1 LTEEIQDLTSIKI
14 ITADDPW
21 CLLLFLF
28 QRNSAGLIP
37 GGKAVQD
44 LRERLMSIDPQL
56 LLLCLLVG
64 AIHLISTLSYG
75 IRIAGV
81 RTGRLAFSLALFNVL
96 VLCSRSSNAI
106 LAPLLS
112 KRVELSITDGS
123 WTGPGDF
130 RVLLLAASLATVF
143 GAFLIP
149 SCQRIVTAAVNRFE
163 SKPSMI
169 ALALAVAKPASWRF
183 ALGSLTLPAAANM
196 SSIRFRGLPWGMFG
210 MNILGIAFISCGVFS
225 SLCAGH
231 LAPQLRLT
239 AGNLSALVNF
249 MGTLLLFGFVDPH
262 FSFVSD
268 KVVSGQATEPY
279 FRRCVTGMAASRVLG
294 TLLAQVVLMPGAV
307 AIAWVARKI

>member
-1 LTEEIQDLTSIKI
+1 MKVEAGTTESASTTAIGLCVVGALLCGMPLDAGYISRGKRTWEWQMRMDL
-14 ITADDPW
+14 
-21 CLLLFLF
+21 
-28 QRNSAGLIP
+28 
-37 GGKAVQD
+37 
-44 LRERLMSIDPQL
+44 QL
-56 LLLCLLVG
+56 LLLCVLVG

-183 ALGSLTLPAAANM
+183 ALGSITLPASANM
-196 SSIRFRGLPWGMFG
+196 SPIRFRGLPWGTFG
-210 MNILGIAFISCGVFS
+210 MNVLGIAFISCGVFS

-231 LAPQLRLT
+231 LAPELRLT
-239 AGNLSALVNF
+239 YSRQPFSSGELRGYASAVRFRRSAL
-249 MGTLLLFGFVDPH
+249 LLR
-262 FSFVSD
+262 
-268 KVVSGQATEPY
+268 E
-279 FRRCVTGMAASRVLG
+279 
-294 TLLAQVVLMPGAV
+294 
-307 AIAWVARKI
+307 